1 MPTETALPPTSRKIT
16 ICDPVE
22 SPAGSLPYRPYFH
35 LATLRKTTHF
45 PIQAPVGIR
54 LRMCLILNG
63 IKFLNAGKKQFSL
76 FEFRATAFAGIQS
89 RNRRTST
96 GRSRKKEGSR
106 PKSAPLFPIHYELY
120 SGL

>member
-22 SPAGSLPYRPYFH
+22 SPAGSLPYCPYFH

-63 IKFLNAGKKQFSL
+63 IKFLIAGKKQIFT
-76 FEFRATAFAGIQS
+76 FRISSDRFCWHPESKSKDVHRKETKS
-89 RNRRTST
+89 RREPT
-96 GRSRKKEGSR
+96 KIGS
-106 PKSAPLFPIHYELY
+106 PFPYPL
-120 SGL
+120 GVV